1 MAEGRPLPERFAR
14 TVGSLARAILG
25 TSVGWVLGAGGAR
38 GWSHIG
44 ILEVL
49 TRARLPIDAV
59 AGSSMGSIVGGLVA
73 QGTPIGELRRV
84 VGEWPRRLRGLRE
97 WRAWRMHMGS
107 EHGVES
113 LLMHFFQDRTVPAL
127 DLPYAANAVDIESG
141 EEVVIRQGL
150 LRQATRASMAFPGW
164 LPPLQADGRLLV
176 DGATLNPVPVGACRA
191 LGADMIIAVNVLG
204 PLVPRPVSRR
214 WPARQFD
221 IMMRTFQLSGY
232 SMGRAHGIQGDA
244 VLTPD
249 LGDAQMHSFERYDE
263 MIAGG
268 VREGEARVD
277 AVLATYARWCQARQ

>member
-1 MAEGRPLPERFAR
+1 
-14 TVGSLARAILG
+14 
-25 TSVGWVLGAGGAR
+25 
-38 GWSHIG
+38 
-44 ILEVL
+44 
-49 TRARLPIDAV
+49 
-59 AGSSMGSIVGGLVA
+59 
-73 QGTPIGELRRV
+73 
-84 VGEWPRRLRGLRE
+84 
-97 WRAWRMHMGS
+97 MHMGS